1 MILAPLMPEHIPDR
15 HPVARYADY
24 HKERAQQDGV
34 LRRQDFDPIEI
45 PRIIPWMLILEQT
58 EIEGRIEFL
67 YRLAGTGCREIF
79 GIDYTGKILGEDLPA
94 DAAAERR
101 REIIEVLDEK
111 QPRYTRTQIPI
122 AGREFITILRGV
134 FPVSRKSG
142 ADCVHIIIAPEKIQ
156 LAK

>member
-1 MILAPLMPEHIPDR
+1 MILAPMMPEQIPDG
-15 HPVARYADY
+15 HPVRRYADY
-24 HKERAQQDGV
+24 HRACAQEDGV
-34 LRRQDFDPIEI
+34 LRRQDFDPIDL

-58 EIEGRIEFL
+58 GDDGRIEFL

-79 GIDYTGKILGEDLPA
+79 GIDYTGKILGEDLPP

-122 AGREFITILRGV
+122 EGREFITILRGV

-142 ADCVHIIIAPEKIQ
+142 PDCVHIIIAPEKIR